1 MSEVSHS
8 SFDTCD
14 LLEGASIQYGPNSSR
29 VYLMSMKQAEPARL
43 PAAMRQLAK
52 AQGYGKLIAKVR
64 LSDSEHFL
72 NQGFAEEA
80 RLPGYYPATGRR
92 LAVGLAEAVGLTED
106 EGEEKGEDALLL
118 GAYLDIDRQTDLKAT
133 EHEKVLTL
141 ARNNLSKTTPAP
153 HWQVI
158 PLGEEYCEEMAHL
171 YREVFPSYPFP
182 IQQARYLRET
192 MSDNVSYFGIKHQ
205 GRLIA
210 LASAEQDLDNMA
222 VEMTDFA
229 TSPEFRGQQLA
240 AALLNKMESCM
251 EQLGFRQA
259 FTIARAGSVGMNR
272 TFAKH
277 GYHYQGRLIN
287 NTQISGQI
295 ESMNIW
301 CKPLGDREI
310 RRATSLIS

>member
-1 MSEVSHS
+1 MSEANHS

-64 LSDSEHFL
+64 QCESKHFL
-72 NQGFAEEA
+72 NHGFTEEA
-80 RLPGYYPATGRR
+80 RLTGYYPAM
-92 LAVGLAEAVGLTED
+92 GLSDGMGDAMG
-106 EGEEKGEDALLL
+106 EGVGEDALLL
-118 GAYLDIDRQTDLKAT
+118 GAYLDPERQVDTKAA

-141 ARNNLSKTTPAP
+141 ARNNLSKVTPTP

-158 PLGEEYCEEMAHL
+158 PLDEAYVEEMAHL
-171 YREVFPSYPFP
+171 YREIFPSYPFP
-182 IQQARYLRET
+182 IREADYLRET

-210 LASAEQDLDNMA
+210 LAAAEQDLDNMA

-229 TSPEFRGQQLA
+229 TSPEFRGLQLA
-240 AALLNKMESCM
+240 AALLSKMESCM
-251 EQLGFRQA
+251 KQKGFRQA
-259 FTIARAGSVGMNR
+259 FTIARAGSVGINR

-301 CKPLGDREI
+301 SKPLNVE
-310 RRATSLIS
+310 

>member
-1 MSEVSHS
+1 MNEINRSL
-8 SFDTCD
+8 FDTCD

-29 VYLMSMKQAEPARL
+29 VYLMSMKQGEPTCL
-43 PAAMRQLAK
+43 PAAMYQLAK

-64 LSDSEHFL
+64 QCESEHFF
-72 NQGFAEEA
+72 NHGFTEEA
-80 RLPGYYPATGRR
+80 RLPGYYPAIGQSEG
-92 LAVGLAEAVGLTED
+92 VGECAGANV
-106 EGEEKGEDALLL
+106 GEEAGEDALLL
-118 GAYLDIDRQTDLKAT
+118 GAYLDSERQIDTKTA

-141 ARNNLSKTTPAP
+141 ARNNLSKVTPAP
-153 HWQVI
+153 DWQVI
-158 PLGEEYCEEMAHL
+158 PLDEVYVEEMAHM

-182 IQQARYLRET
+182 IHEAGYLRET

-301 CKPLGDREI
+301 SKPLSPEC
-310 RRATSLIS
+310 

>member
-1 MSEVSHS
+1 MSEVKCS

-52 AQGYGKLIAKVR
+52 AQGYGKLIAKVKQ
-64 LSDSEHFL
+64 SDSKHFL
-72 NQGFAEEA
+72 NQGFTEEA
-80 RLPGYYPATGRR
+80 RLPGYYPATGQN
-92 LAVGLAEAVGLTED
+92 LAVG
-106 EGEEKGEDALLL
+106 EGEERAKDEEKAEDALLL
-118 GAYLDIDRQTDLKAT
+118 GAYLDMDRQTDLKAA

-141 ARNNLSKTTPAP
+141 ARNNLTKAAP
-153 HWQVI
+153 ETHWQVI

-182 IQQARYLRET
+182 IQQASYLRET

-229 TSPEFRGQQLA
+229 TLPEFRGQQLA
-240 AALLNKMESCM
+240 AALLDKMESCM
-251 EQLGFRQA
+251 VQQGLRQA

-301 CKPLGDREI
+301 CKPLSPEC
-310 RRATSLIS
+310 

>member
-1 MSEVSHS
+1 MSEVNRSL
-8 SFDTCD
+8 FDTCD

-43 PAAMRQLAK
+43 PAAMYQLAK

-64 LSDSEHFL
+64 QCESEHFF
-72 NQGFAEEA
+72 NHGFTEEA
-80 RLPGYYPATGRR
+80 RLPGYYPAIG
-92 LAVGLAEAVGLTED
+92 ES
-106 EGEEKGEDALLL
+106 EGGSASIHEDALLL
-118 GAYLDIDRQTDLKAT
+118 GAYLDSERQIDTKAA

-141 ARNNLSKTTPAP
+141 AHNNLSKVTSAP

-158 PLGEEYCEEMAHL
+158 PLDEVYVEEMAHL

-182 IQQARYLRET
+182 IHEASYLLET

-229 TSPEFRGQQLA
+229 TSPEFRGLQLA

-301 CKPLGDREI
+301 CKPLCVEK
-310 RRATSLIS
+310 TK